1 MGPQLY
7 VRRSAL
13 GARYAIVFYLAGEG
27 EDYACKNYFFW
38 FARFGCDVAA
48 GAASDGSALVI
59 HATLDDYKSQPIG
72 GSGARIVCAEIK

>member
-1 MGPQLY
+1 MGSQLY

-27 EDYACKNYFFW
+27 EYYACKNYFFW
-38 FARFGCDVAA
+38 FARLGCDVA
-48 GAASDGSALVI
+48 AASDGSALVI
-59 HATLDDYKSQPIG
+59 HATLDDDKSQPIG